1 MKKIRKQEIKTMAKK
16 HKSIGCILGIFLMTS
31 MLNGCVAVA
40 LVPAVLNLAAEGVS
54 VQTTG
59 HTITE
64 NIRDAIN
71 RAKED
76 GKTVE
81 VASLQHP
88 GFPPRKPTPPQK
100 QPEVFAISSPVG
112 MIGQF

>member
-1 MKKIRKQEIKTMAKK
+1 MAKK
-16 HKSIGCILGIFLMTS
+16 YKSIGCVLGLILMSS

-59 HTITE
+59 QTITE
-64 NIRDAIN
+64 NIKDAIRN
-71 RAKED
+71 ANSD
-76 GKTVE
+76 GEVVE
-81 VASLQHP
+81 VAALQHP

-100 QPEVFAISSPVG
+100 QPELFAISGPVG
-112 MIGQF
+112 MIGKF